1 MRVRALV
8 ALAIAAAFAVAAA
21 APASA
26 QEEGKK
32 VLRMGWAQEP
42 QTLNPFI
49 DQDEEDFRV
58 WSLNY
63 DLLVNFGLKDLGPV
77 PGIAESWDISPDKKT
92 VTYKLFADH
101 KWSDGQPITSK
112 DVKYSLETFAPNSLL
127 FPSYVENVTSIE
139 TPDDLTVVIKTKQPD
154 ARVVGGLF
162 AYILPE
168 HIWGKQSVKK
178 LTSTYKPTPPIVGS
192 GPYVVS
198 EWDRGRIIRMTRN
211 PNFRGEKPNFDE
223 VQWIKY
229 GNTDAV
235 DRALTLGEIDVVP
248 EVAEASFARLAKT
261 KNVKAVNS
269 SSPSFTQLAFN
280 LCSKKNCPDAKFN
293 PAVQDVTVRQAIAY
307 AIDRNR
313 INEIASRGIA
323 FEGHGL
329 LPEYYKAFY
338 EQPADDYPL
347 DVDKAKQ
354 MLDDA
359 GWKPGE
365 GGIREKGGQRLSFD
379 LFVRSESQL
388 NIQDARLVAEMT
400 KPIGVEFKVKIVS
413 VDKLTEIYT
422 RKVDGKVAPEF
433 DTFIWGWGGDPYDPS
448 LLLNLLTT
456 KAIGASS
463 DAFYSNPEYDR
474 LYEQQS
480 GEFDLEKR
488 KELVKQMIALSQRD
502 LPYIV
507 LTVDPI
513 LQAYRT
519 DKVADVK
526 QQCPEPDGDITCDQ
540 VSYAA
545 VAAMAPPSAAA
556 GGGSGGDDGGSGLM
570 IVLIV
575 VAALIV
581 IAAVVLIVR
590 RRRADQEAVEL
601 ER

>member
-1 MRVRALV
+1 MRARALV
-8 ALAIAAAFAVAAA
+8 ALAIAWALVAV

-26 QEEGKK
+26 QESKK

-42 QTLNPFI
+42 QTLNPFV

-58 WSLNY
+58 WSINY
-63 DLLVNFGLKDLGPV
+63 DLLVDFSPKNLGPI
-77 PGIAESWDISPDKKT
+77 PGIAEKWEISPDRKT
-92 VTYKLFADH
+92 ITFHLFEGH

-127 FPSYVENVTSIE
+127 FPSYVENVSSIE
-139 TPDDLTVVIKTKQPD
+139 TPDDLTVIVKTKRPD
-154 ARVVGGLF
+154 ARIVGGLF
-162 AYILPE
+162 VYILPE
-168 HIWGKQSVKK
+168 HIWGKQPVKK
-178 LTSTYKPTPPIVGS
+178 LTSTYKPQPPIVGS
-192 GPYVVS
+192 GPYIVTQF
-198 EWDRGRIIRMTRN
+198 DRGRIIRMSRN
-211 PNFRGEKPNFDE
+211 PNFRGTKPKFDE
-223 VQWIKY
+223 IQWIKY

-248 EVAEASFARLAKT
+248 EVAEASFARLDKAKD
-261 KNVKAVNS
+261 VKGVNS

-280 LCSKKNCPDAKFN
+280 LCNKQNCPDAKFN
-293 PAVQDVTVRQAIAY
+293 PAVQDVSVRQAIAY
-307 AIDRNR
+307 AVDRKR
-313 INEIASRGIA
+313 INQIASRGIA

-329 LPEYYKAFY
+329 LPEYYKTFY

-347 DVDKAKQ
+347 DVDKANQ

-359 GWKPGE
+359 GWKKG
-365 GGIREKGGQRLSFD
+365 GDGIRTKGAQKLSFD
-379 LFVRSESQL
+379 LYVRSESQL

-413 VDKLTEIYT
+413 VDKLTELT
-422 RKVDGKVAPEF
+422 TQKVKGKMAPDF

-480 GEFDLEKR
+480 GEFDQEKR
-488 KELVKQMIALSQRD
+488 KELVKQMIAISQRD
-502 LPYIV
+502 LPYLV
-507 LTVDPI
+507 LTVDPV

-519 DKVADVK
+519 DKVSGVK
-526 QQCPEPDGDITCDQ
+526 QVCPEPDGDITCDQ

-545 VAAMAPPSAAA
+545 IAAMAPPRAVAA
-556 GGGSGGDDGGSGLM
+556 GGSGGDDGGSGLM

-575 VAALIV
+575 LAALIV
-581 IAAVVLIVR
+581 IAVVVVLLR
-590 RRRADQEAVEL
+590 RRRAGREAVEL

>member
-26 QEEGKK
+26 QEGGKK

-42 QTLNPFI
+42 QTLNPYI

-63 DLLVNFGLKDLGPV
+63 DLLVDFGLKDLGPV

-92 VTYKLFADH
+92 VTYKLFEGH

-178 LTSTYKPTPPIVGS
+178 LTTTYKPTPPIVGS

-211 PNFRGEKPNFDE
+211 PNFRGEKPKFDE
-223 VQWIKY
+223 IQWIKY

-235 DRALTLGEIDVVP
+235 DRALTLGEIDIVP
-248 EVAEASFARLAKT
+248 EVAEASFARLEKAKD
-261 KNVKAVNS
+261 VKGVNS
-269 SSPSFTQLAFN
+269 ASPSFTQLAFN

-307 AIDRNR
+307 AIDRKRVNQ
-313 INEIASRGIA
+313 IASRGIA

-329 LPEYYKAFY
+329 LPQYYKAFY

-365 GGIREKGGQRLSFD
+365 GGVREKGGQRLSFD

-413 VDKLTEIYT
+413 VDKLTEITT

-526 QQCPEPDGDITCDQ
+526 QVCPEPDGDITCDQ
-540 VSYAA
+540 VSYGAI
-545 VAAMAPPSAAA
+545 AAMAPPSAAA

-581 IAAVVLIVR
+581 IVAVVLIVR
-590 RRRADQEAVEL
+590 RRRASQEAVEL

>member
-26 QEEGKK
+26 QEGGKK

-211 PNFRGEKPNFDE
+211 PNFRGEKPKFDE

-280 LCSKKNCPDAKFN
+280 LCSKQNCPDAKFN

-413 VDKLTEIYT
+413 VDKLTEITT

-480 GEFDLEKR
+480 GEFDLAKR
-488 KELVKQMIALSQRD
+488 KELV
-502 LPYIV
+502 
-507 LTVDPI
+507 
-513 LQAYRT
+513 
-519 DKVADVK
+519 
-526 QQCPEPDGDITCDQ
+526 EPDDHAQ
-540 VSYAA
+540 PAR
-545 VAAMAPPSAAA
+545 PPLHRADGRPGAA
-556 GGGSGGDDGGSGLM
+556 GLPHRQAREGPACLPGAQRGHHLRPGELRGGRGAGTRE
-570 IVLIV
+570 
-575 VAALIV
+575 
-581 IAAVVLIVR
+581 R
-590 RRRADQEAVEL
+590 RR
-601 ER
+601 ERRGRG

>member
-26 QEEGKK
+26 QEGGKK

-42 QTLNPFI
+42 QTLNPYI

-63 DLLVNFGLKDLGPV
+63 DLLVDFGLKDLGPV

-92 VTYKLFADH
+92 VTYKLFEGH

-178 LTSTYKPTPPIVGS
+178 LTTTYKPTPPIVGS

-198 EWDRGRIIRMTRN
+198 AWDRGRIIRMTRN
-211 PNFRGEKPNFDE
+211 PNFRGEKPKFDE
-223 VQWIKY
+223 IQWIKY

-235 DRALTLGEIDVVP
+235 DRALTLGEIDIVP
-248 EVAEASFARLAKT
+248 EVAEASFARLEKA
-261 KNVKAVNS
+261 KNVKGVNS
-269 SSPSFTQLAFN
+269 ASPSFTQLAFN

-307 AIDRNR
+307 AIDRKRVNQ
-313 INEIASRGIA
+313 IASRGIA

-329 LPEYYKAFY
+329 LPQYYKAFY

-365 GGIREKGGQRLSFD
+365 GGVREKGGQRLSFD

-413 VDKLTEIYT
+413 VDKLTEITT

-480 GEFDLEKR
+480 GEFDQAKR

-526 QQCPEPDGDITCDQ
+526 QVCPEPDGDITCDQ
-540 VSYAA
+540 VSYGAI
-545 VAAMAPPSAAA
+545 AAMAPPSAAA

-581 IAAVVLIVR
+581 IAVVVLIVR
-590 RRRADQEAVEL
+590 RRRAGQEAVEL

>member
-8 ALAIAAAFAVAAA
+8 ALAIAGALAAA
-21 APASA
+21 APAAA
-26 QEEGKK
+26 QEGGKK

-42 QTLNPFI
+42 QTLNPFV
-49 DQDEEDFRV
+49 DQDEEDFRI
-58 WSLNY
+58 WAINF
-63 DLLVNFGLKDLGPV
+63 DLLVNFSTKDLGPV
-77 PGIAESWDISPDKKT
+77 PGIAEKWTISPDKKT
-92 VTYKLFADH
+92 ITFNLFEGH

-127 FPSYVENVTSIE
+127 FPSYVENITSID

-154 ARVVGGLF
+154 ARIVGGMF

-168 HIWGKQSVKK
+168 HVWGKQPVKK
-178 LTSTYKPTPPIVGS
+178 LTTTFKPAPPIVGS

-198 EWDRGRIIRMTRN
+198 EFNRGRIIRMTRN
-211 PNFRGEKPNFDE
+211 PNFRGAKPKFDE
-223 VQWIKY
+223 IQWIKY

-235 DRALTLGEIDVVP
+235 DRALTLGEIDVIP
-248 EVAEASFARLAKT
+248 EVAEASFGRLEKAKD
-261 KNVKAVNS
+261 VKAIS
-269 SSPSFTQLAFN
+269 SASPSFTQLAFN
-280 LCSKKNCPDAKFN
+280 LCNKQNCPQGKFN

-307 AIDRNR
+307 AIDRDR
-313 INEIASRGIA
+313 INKIASRGTA
-323 FEGHGL
+323 FPGHGL
-329 LPEYYKAFY
+329 LPQYYKAFY
-338 EQPADDYPL
+338 EQPAEDYPL

-359 GWKPGE
+359 GWKPGD
-365 GGIREKGGQRLSFD
+365 GGVREKGGQKLSFD
-379 LFVRSESQL
+379 LFVRSESQQ
-388 NIQDARLVAEMT
+388 NIQDARLVREMT
-400 KPIGVEFKVKIVS
+400 KPIGVDFKVKIVS
-413 VDKLTEIYT
+413 VDKLTELTT

-474 LYEQQS
+474 LYAQQS
-480 GEFDLEKR
+480 GEFDIDKR

-507 LTVDPI
+507 LTVDPT

-519 DKVADVK
+519 DKLAKPTRV
-526 QQCPEPDGDITCDQ
+526 CPEPAGDITCDQ
-540 VSYAA
+540 VGYASITA
-545 VAAMAPPSAAA
+545 LAPASAATG
-556 GGGSGGDDGGSGLM
+556 GGGSDDGGSGLM

-575 VAALIV
+575 VA
-581 IAAVVLIVR
+581 VLIVVGAVVVILR
-590 RRRADQEAVEL
+590 RRRAGREAVEL

>member
-1 MRVRALV
+1 MRARALV
-8 ALAIAAAFAVAAA
+8 ALAIAWALVAV

-26 QEEGKK
+26 QESKK

-42 QTLNPFI
+42 QTLNPFV

-58 WSLNY
+58 WSINY
-63 DLLVNFGLKDLGPV
+63 DLLVDFSPKNLGPI
-77 PGIAESWDISPDKKT
+77 PGIAEKWEISPDRKT
-92 VTYKLFADH
+92 ITFHLFEGH

-127 FPSYVENVTSIE
+127 FPSYVENVSSIE
-139 TPDDLTVVIKTKQPD
+139 TPDDLTVIVKTKRPD
-154 ARVVGGLF
+154 ARIVGGLF
-162 AYILPE
+162 VYILPE
-168 HIWGKQSVKK
+168 HIWGKQPVKK
-178 LTSTYKPTPPIVGS
+178 LTSTYKPQPPIVGS
-192 GPYVVS
+192 GPYIVTQF
-198 EWDRGRIIRMTRN
+198 DRGRIIRMSRN
-211 PNFRGEKPNFDE
+211 PNFRGTKPKFDE

-248 EVAEASFARLAKT
+248 EVAEASFARLDKAKD
-261 KNVKAVNS
+261 VKGVNS

-280 LCSKKNCPDAKFN
+280 LCNKQNCPDAKFN
-293 PAVQDVTVRQAIAY
+293 PAVQDVSVRQAIAY
-307 AIDRNR
+307 AVDRKR
-313 INEIASRGIA
+313 INQIASRGIA

-329 LPEYYKAFY
+329 LPEYYKTFY

-347 DVDKAKQ
+347 DVDKANQ

-359 GWKPGE
+359 GWKKG
-365 GGIREKGGQRLSFD
+365 GDGIRTKGAQKLSFD
-379 LFVRSESQL
+379 LYVRSESQL

-413 VDKLTEIYT
+413 VDKLTELT
-422 RKVDGKVAPEF
+422 TQKVKGKMAPDF

-480 GEFDLEKR
+480 GEFDQEKR
-488 KELVKQMIALSQRD
+488 KELVKQMIAISQRD
-502 LPYIV
+502 LPYLV
-507 LTVDPI
+507 LTVDPV

-519 DKVADVK
+519 DKVSGVK
-526 QQCPEPDGDITCDQ
+526 QVCPEPDGDITCDQ

-545 VAAMAPPSAAA
+545 IAAMAPPRAAA
-556 GGGSGGDDGGSGLM
+556 AGGSGGDDGGSGLI

-575 VAALIV
+575 LAALIV
-581 IAAVVLIVR
+581 IAVVVVLLR
-590 RRRADQEAVEL
+590 RRRAGREAVEL

>member
-1 MRVRALV
+1 MRARALV
-8 ALAIAAAFAVAAA
+8 ALAIAWALVAV

-26 QEEGKK
+26 QESKK

-58 WSLNY
+58 WSINY
-63 DLLVNFGLKDLGPV
+63 DLLVDFSPKNLGPI
-77 PGIAESWDISPDKKT
+77 PGIAEKWEISPDRKT
-92 VTYKLFADH
+92 ITFHLFEGH

-127 FPSYVENVTSIE
+127 FPSYVENVSSIE
-139 TPDDLTVVIKTKQPD
+139 TPDDLTVIVKTKRPD
-154 ARVVGGLF
+154 ARIVGGLF
-162 AYILPE
+162 VYILPE
-168 HIWGKQSVKK
+168 HIWGKQPVKK
-178 LTSTYKPTPPIVGS
+178 LTSTYKPQPPIVGS
-192 GPYVVS
+192 GPYIVTQF
-198 EWDRGRIIRMTRN
+198 DRGRIIRMSRN
-211 PNFRGEKPNFDE
+211 PNFRGTKPKFDE

-248 EVAEASFARLAKT
+248 EVAEASFARLDKAKD
-261 KNVKAVNS
+261 VKGVNS

-280 LCSKKNCPDAKFN
+280 LCNKQNCPDAKFN
-293 PAVQDVTVRQAIAY
+293 PAVQDVSVRQAIAY
-307 AIDRNR
+307 AVDRKR
-313 INEIASRGIA
+313 INQIASRGIA

-329 LPEYYKAFY
+329 LPEYYKTFY

-347 DVDKAKQ
+347 DVDKANQ

-359 GWKPGE
+359 GWKKG
-365 GGIREKGGQRLSFD
+365 GDGIRTKGGQKLSFD
-379 LFVRSESQL
+379 LYVRSESQL

-413 VDKLTEIYT
+413 VDKLTELT
-422 RKVDGKVAPEF
+422 TQKVKGKMAPDF

-480 GEFDLEKR
+480 GEFDQEKR
-488 KELVKQMIALSQRD
+488 KELVKQMIAISQRD
-502 LPYIV
+502 LPYLV
-507 LTVDPI
+507 LTVDPV

-519 DKVADVK
+519 DKVSGVK
-526 QQCPEPDGDITCDQ
+526 QVCPEPDGDITCDQ

-545 VAAMAPPSAAA
+545 IAAMAPPRAVAA
-556 GGGSGGDDGGSGLM
+556 GGSGGDDGGSGLM

-575 VAALIV
+575 LAALIV
-581 IAAVVLIVR
+581 IAVVVVLLR
-590 RRRADQEAVEL
+590 RRRAGREAVEL

>member
-1 MRVRALV
+1 MRARALV
-8 ALAIAAAFAVAAA
+8 ALAIAWALVAV

-26 QEEGKK
+26 QESKK

-42 QTLNPFI
+42 QTLNPFV

-58 WSLNY
+58 WSINY
-63 DLLVNFGLKDLGPV
+63 DLLVDFSPKNLGPI
-77 PGIAESWDISPDKKT
+77 PGIAEKWEISPDRKT
-92 VTYKLFADH
+92 ITFHLFEGH

-127 FPSYVENVTSIE
+127 FPSYVENVSSIE
-139 TPDDLTVVIKTKQPD
+139 TPDDLTVIVKTKRPD
-154 ARVVGGLF
+154 ARIVGGLF
-162 AYILPE
+162 VYILPE
-168 HIWGKQSVKK
+168 HIWGKQPVKK
-178 LTSTYKPTPPIVGS
+178 LTSTYKPQPPIVGS
-192 GPYVVS
+192 GPYIVTQF
-198 EWDRGRIIRMTRN
+198 DRGRIIRMSRN
-211 PNFRGEKPNFDE
+211 PNFRGTKPKFDE

-248 EVAEASFARLAKT
+248 EVAEASFARLDKAKD
-261 KNVKAVNS
+261 VKGVNS

-280 LCSKKNCPDAKFN
+280 LCNKQNCPDAKFN
-293 PAVQDVTVRQAIAY
+293 PAVQDVSVRQAIAY
-307 AIDRNR
+307 AVDRKR
-313 INEIASRGIA
+313 INQIASRGIA

-329 LPEYYKAFY
+329 LPEYYKTFY

-347 DVDKAKQ
+347 DVDKANQ

-359 GWKPGE
+359 GWKKG
-365 GGIREKGGQRLSFD
+365 GDGIRTKGAQKLSFD
-379 LFVRSESQL
+379 LYVRSESQL

-413 VDKLTEIYT
+413 VDKLTELT
-422 RKVDGKVAPEF
+422 TQKVKGKMAPDF

-480 GEFDLEKR
+480 GEFDQEKR
-488 KELVKQMIALSQRD
+488 KELVKQMIAISQRD
-502 LPYIV
+502 LPYLV
-507 LTVDPI
+507 LTVDPV

-519 DKVADVK
+519 DKVSGVK
-526 QQCPEPDGDITCDQ
+526 QVCPEPDGDITCDQ

-545 VAAMAPPSAAA
+545 IAAMAPPSAAA
-556 GGGSGGDDGGSGLM
+556 AGGSGGDDGGSGLI

-575 VAALIV
+575 LAALIV
-581 IAAVVLIVR
+581 IAVVVVLLR
-590 RRRADQEAVEL
+590 RRRAGREAVEL